1 MIFGQVKNSLMSKW
15 KDVSH
20 FNASDKD
27 RTPHTF
33 ELPLGG
39 LKLGLA
45 RHTAY
50 PGKWVSFL
58 HPLFVTHILEA
69 EELEAAQKE
78 AVVLAKQ
85 HIQKVVTDLE
95 SVT

>member
-1 MIFGQVKNSLMSKW
+1 MSQW
-15 KDVSH
+15 KDVSW
-20 FNASDKD
+20 FAESAKE

-33 ELPLGG
+33 ELQLGG

-45 RHTAY
+45 RHVAY
-50 PGKWVSFL
+50 PGKWIAHL

-78 AVVLAKQ
+78 AVALAKE
-85 HIQKVVTDLE
+85 HVQKVVSDLGA
-95 SVT
+95 VT